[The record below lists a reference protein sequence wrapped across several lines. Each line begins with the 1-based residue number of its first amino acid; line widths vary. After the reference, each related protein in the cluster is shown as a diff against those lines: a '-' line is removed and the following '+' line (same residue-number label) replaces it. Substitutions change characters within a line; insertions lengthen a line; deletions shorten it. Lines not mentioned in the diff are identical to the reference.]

1 MYVRSLKT
9 KKMFIIFHNLDKTAY
24 YTVVGFVDYTG
35 KVRHRITGLA
45 FCTVGI
51 KCVTHKLWDG
61 SFCCLSTVSAFTIE

>member
-35 KVRHRITGLA
+35 KVLLG
-45 FCTVGI
+45 
-51 KCVTHKLWDG
+51 
-61 SFCCLSTVSAFTIE
+61 